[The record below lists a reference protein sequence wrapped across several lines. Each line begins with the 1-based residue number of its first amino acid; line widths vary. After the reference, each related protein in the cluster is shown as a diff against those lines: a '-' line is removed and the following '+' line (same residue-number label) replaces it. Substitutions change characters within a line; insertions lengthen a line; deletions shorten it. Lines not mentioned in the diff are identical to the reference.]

1 MLLLSEW
8 KGCCALSRP
17 RLQDPFMICGS
28 CHEGE
33 GLRQGPGLEERCL
46 SVTCLSL
53 KGDFLV
59 SVVPI
64 FYATPHPLLF

>member
-1 MLLLSEW
+1 M
-8 KGCCALSRP
+8 R
-17 RLQDPFMICGS
+17 
-28 CHEGE
+28 E
-33 GLRQGPGLEERCL
+33 GLRQGPGLEEVPECNL
-46 SVTCLSL
+46 LSL

>member
-1 MLLLSEW
+1 MPFL
-8 KGCCALSRP
+8 GPGSRTP
-17 RLQDPFMICGS
+17 LRSVDPARR
-28 CHEGE
+28 E
-33 GLRQGPGLEERCL
+33 GLRQGPGLEEVPERHL
-46 SVTCLSL
+46 LSL

>member
-8 KGCCALSRP
+8 KGCCALSWP

-28 CHEGE
+28 CPEGE
-33 GLRQGPGLEERCL
+33 GLRQGPGLEEVRERHL
-46 SVTCLSL
+46 LSL

>member
-1 MLLLSEW
+1 
-8 KGCCALSRP
+8 
-17 RLQDPFMICGS
+17 MICGS
-28 CHEGE
+28 CPEGE
-33 GLRQGPGLEERCL
+33 GLRQGPGLEEVPERHL
-46 SVTCLSL
+46 LSL